1 MSFTRFCTYIHS
13 FIYLIKKCIHFSV
26 VIIKKPSRR
35 IRKYVISVATRSR
48 GK

>member
-1 MSFTRFCTYIHS
+1 MSFTRFCTFIHS
-13 FIYLIKKCIHFSV
+13 FILIKMHSFSV